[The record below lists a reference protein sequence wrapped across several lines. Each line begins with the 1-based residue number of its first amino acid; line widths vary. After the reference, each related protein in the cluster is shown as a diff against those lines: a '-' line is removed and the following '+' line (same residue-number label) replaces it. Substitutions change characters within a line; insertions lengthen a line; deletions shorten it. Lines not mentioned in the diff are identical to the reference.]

1 MEHLHTVL
9 NHLLMGFGVAL
20 TPANVLYGIVGV
32 VFGTFVGAMPG
43 IGAPSGIAML
53 LPLTFGMNP
62 TSGIIMLAGIYYGS
76 QYGGSITSI
85 LVNVPGEASSVV
97 TCLDGYQMALKG
109 RAGAAMA
116 VAGVGSFV
124 AGTFGTILIMLMAMP
139 VANFALRFGPA
150 EEFTIFLLAFTCL
163 ISFASESRS
172 KTLVSIML
180 GLVIATVGID
190 PFLGRSRMT
199 FGSMDLMGGIDFITV
214 AIGIFGLGEVLIGF
228 EENIKMQFTKVPRLR
243 EVFPTVAEWKA
254 SYWPIIR
261 GSVLGFCVGAVPG
274 GGATVASFLSYS
286 LEKQVSRHPEKF
298 GTGAIE
304 GVAGP
309 ESANNSATAGAMIPL
324 LSLGIPGSGSAAVMM
339 GAFMM
344 WGLRPGPL
352 LFEKDPQFVWG
363 LIASMYIGNVLLLFL
378 NVAFIPAFVRI
389 LRLPFPVMMSLV
401 VIFCLVGSY
410 SFGANLFDVWTM
422 LGFGIL
428 GYLMKK
434 LEFPQAPLVFAV
446 ILGPLIEVSFR
457 QALTMSR
464 GSLQIFVASPVSV
477 CLVMAACLVLA
488 VPPAWPLVRRVWR
501 KG

>member
-172 KTLVSIML
+172 KTLEILRDRVLACRCGVSEL
-180 GLVIATVGID
+180 
-190 PFLGRSRMT
+190 
-199 FGSMDLMGGIDFITV
+199 
-214 AIGIFGLGEVLIGF
+214 
-228 EENIKMQFTKVPRLR
+228 
-243 EVFPTVAEWKA
+243 
-254 SYWPIIR
+254 
-261 GSVLGFCVGAVPG
+261 
-274 GGATVASFLSYS
+274 
-286 LEKQVSRHPEKF
+286 
-298 GTGAIE
+298 
-304 GVAGP
+304 VAG
-309 ESANNSATAGAMIPL
+309 T
-324 LSLGIPGSGSAAVMM
+324 
-339 GAFMM
+339 
-344 WGLRPGPL
+344 
-352 LFEKDPQFVWG
+352 
-363 LIASMYIGNVLLLFL
+363 FL
-378 NVAFIPAFVRI
+378 DFCIIPALAI
-389 LRLPFPVMMSLV
+389 LL
-401 VIFCLVGSY
+401 
-410 SFGANLFDVWTM
+410 A
-422 LGFGIL
+422 
-428 GYLMKK
+428 
-434 LEFPQAPLVFAV
+434 
-446 ILGPLIEVSFR
+446 
-457 QALTMSR
+457 SR
-464 GSLQIFVASPVSV
+464 RG
-477 CLVMAACLVLA
+477 
-488 VPPAWPLVRRVWR
+488 R
-501 KG
+501 